1 MLTNRTLARINERLR
16 RIDRPPLL
24 LVGGGTLALAAL
36 AALAYAWGM
45 LPYFVVLAVSG
56 VGALLA
62 LLLYA
67 RQKAKMTIRLSYKG
81 DLGGEAASH
90 FSEIQAA
97 LERLASSEGI
107 WRLPGSARP
116 PKAEEVAPSPEREP
130 ARVGLL
136 PTPGIRTNVPIWG
149 IEAAG
154 GTIFFFPEGALIY
167 KDDRYHPLTYKKL
180 KVTFSSG
187 RFFEEE
193 NLPEDAE
200 VVESTWRFSRPDG
213 SPDPRYKKD
222 NVEIPVVLYG
232 LLEISTPSIPK
243 VRLEVSDRV
252 AAARFAR
259 TFGAE
264 VSTEELNGENAGH
277 GEEYRR
283 ADQDSGR
290 SSSKEGGEER
300 RSAEILEREARLAT
314 ARRALGVSKGAGA
327 EEVSA
332 AYRKLA
338 RTHHPDKVANL
349 KPEVREYSEQRMKE
363 INAAYAEFKRHWND
377 PTTEGT
383 RVG

>member
-1 MLTNRTLARINERLR
+1 MLTNKTLGSIN
-16 RIDRPPLL
+16 DRPRKINRLPLL
-24 LVGGGTLALAAL
+24 LLGGGTLALAAP
-36 AALAYAWGM
+36 AALAYALGM
-45 LPYFVVLAVSG
+45 LPYSVVLGVVG

-81 DLGGEAASH
+81 KLSDETASR

-167 KDDRYHPLTYKKL
+167 KDDRYHPLPYKTL

-193 NLPEDAE
+193 DLPEDAE
-200 VVESTWRFSRPDG
+200 VVERTWRFSRPDG
-213 SPDPRYKKD
+213 SPDPRFKKD
-222 NVEIPVVLYG
+222 NVEIPIVLYG
-232 LLEISTPSIPK
+232 LLEISTPSGRK
-243 VRLEVSDRV
+243 VRLEVSDRL

-264 VSTEELNGENAGH
+264 VSMEEPKEKKAGP
-277 GEEYRR
+277 GEEHRR
-283 ADQDSGR
+283 ADRDSGR
-290 SSSKEGGEER
+290 STSKERAEEH
-300 RSAEILEREARLAT
+300 RSAEMLEREARLAT
-314 ARRALGVSKGAGA
+314 ARRALGVSKGAGV
-327 EEVSA
+327 EEISA

-349 KPEVREYSEQRMKE
+349 EPQVREYSERRMKE
-363 INAAYAEFKRHWND
+363 INAAYSELKRQWD
-377 PTTEGT
+377 DQDTEGA